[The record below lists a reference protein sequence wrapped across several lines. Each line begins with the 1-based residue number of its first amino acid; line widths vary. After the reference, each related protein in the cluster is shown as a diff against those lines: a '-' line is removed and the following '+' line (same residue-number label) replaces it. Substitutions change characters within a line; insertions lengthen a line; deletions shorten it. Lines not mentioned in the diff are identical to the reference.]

1 MSDRAGTPTRSSSEG
16 GSAPLPNLP
25 PSKARAKPALE
36 AVDLLLCRSALWEA
50 LVLGFCP
57 PTEETVARL
66 ARAEGAG
73 ALAEAAAPLDAADGT
88 ALAPLVRALAV
99 EPAPS
104 GAALGLAYGRLVGH
118 TARGAASPYETE
130 YGEDSLWAPQR
141 EMSDLGAFFRAFGLV
156 LDPGAR
162 ERPDH
167 IACECEF
174 LLVLARREA
183 RASALGDAP
192 LGDEAR
198 RATRLFLR
206 DHLGRWAPA
215 FGGALARLDPDG
227 FYGVLGGLLVGVVT
241 AECGRA
247 GVAVGPSFLSLRSTA
262 PDATPMACGPAG
274 APLEA

>member
-1 MSDRAGTPTRSSSEG
+1 MSAPRGTPTRSSSEG
-16 GSAPLPNLP
+16 GGAPLPNLP
-25 PSKARAKPALE
+25 PSRTRAKPALE

-73 ALAEAAAPLDAADGT
+73 ALAAAAAALDAADGT

-99 EPAPS
+99 APAPS
-104 GAALGLAYGRLVGH
+104 GAALGLAYGRLFGH
-118 TARGAASPYETE
+118 TARGEASPYETE

-141 EMSDLGAFFRAFGLV
+141 EMSDLGAFYRAFGLA

-167 IACECEF
+167 VACECEF

-183 RASALGDAP
+183 RACALGDAP
-192 LGDEAR
+192 MRDETR
-198 RATRLFLR
+198 HATRIFLR
-206 DHLGRWAPA
+206 DHLGHWALA
-215 FGGALARLDPDG
+215 LGGALARLDPGG
-227 FYGVLGGLLVGVVT
+227 FYGALGRLLVGVVV

-247 GVAVGPSFLSLRSTA
+247 GVAVGPSFLRLRSAA
-262 PDATPMACGPAG
+262 PDDTPMACGPVDAS
-274 APLEA
+274 LEA